1 MLEYSDIIRLFASLI
16 IVIVIIYSLYY
27 LVVRYG
33 KGFIAGQ
40 RGLIKILDI
49 KYFGKNR
56 GIAVIEANRKYYLL
70 SFDEQKVSIIEK
82 WDSLEQGDKKERDE
96 KSSAAD

>member
-1 MLEYSDIIRLFASLI
+1 MLEYTDIIRLFASLA

-27 LVVRYG
+27 IVVRYG
-33 KGFIAGQ
+33 KGLLLGQ

-56 GIAVIEANRKYYLL
+56 GIAVIEANKKFYLL

-82 WDSLEQGDKKERDE
+82 WDSLEKEGETE
-96 KSSAAD
+96 KNEKILHTD